1 MENPFRKH
9 YSEKSLWKKM
19 GDFALLAGQQVIYAV
34 LLLYYVMVD
43 PKIAI
48 KQRMAI
54 AAALGYFIFPADAI
68 PDITP
73 IIGFSDDLG
82 VLIFALTQIYVHI
95 TPEIKEKARQKMK
108 EWFSKVDQ
116 KQLLALEEKISGT
129 KSETDNQNQGNM
141 NFKEENQP

>member
-1 MENPFRKH
+1 
-9 YSEKSLWKKM
+9 M
-19 GDFALLAGQQVIYAV
+19 GDFALLAGQQVNYAV

-95 TPEIKEKARQKMK
+95 TPEIKEKARQKMN

-129 KSETDNQNQGNM
+129 KSETDNQNQENM